1 MWKHFF
7 DEEKRYMNPY
17 IAKMDNYKEYIIY
30 VKEEMN
36 NRKNKWNEFFKNDN
50 PIYIEIGSGA
60 GNFSVRS
67 GEKNRNENYIGMEL
81 RFKRL
86 VNSAE
91 KAKKR
96 DLENVCFL
104 RRKGEE
110 ITECF
115 GKEEINGVHINFP
128 EPWDKNPRRRV
139 VQKSLFDK
147 LENVLKK
154 DGKIFIKTDHNKYY
168 DYVLNLLKDV
178 DNYTLV
184 YKTEDLHN
192 SEKAESNVLTEFE
205 ELFTRQG
212 IKTNYIEIKKEV

>member
-1 MWKHFF
+1 M
-7 DEEKRYMNPY
+7 
-17 IAKMDNYKEYIIY
+17 
-30 VKEEMN
+30 KEEMN
-36 NRKNKWNEFFKNDN
+36 NNKNKWNEFFKNDN

-67 GEKNRNENYIGMEL
+67 GEKNKGKNYIGLEL

-96 DLENVCFL
+96 NLENVCFL

-110 ITECF
+110 ICECF
-115 GKEEINGVHINFP
+115 GEGEIDGVYINFP
-128 EPWDKNPRRRV
+128 EPWDKRPKRRV
-139 VQKSLFDK
+139 IQRSLFDK
-147 LENVLKK
+147 LEKLLKK
-154 DGKIFIKTDHNKYY
+154 DGRIFIKTDYDKYY
-168 DYVLNLLKDV
+168 DYVLDLLKDV
-178 DNYTLV
+178 KNYKLV
-184 YKTEDLHN
+184 YKTNDLHN
-192 SEKAESNVLTEFE
+192 SEKAEDNILTEFE